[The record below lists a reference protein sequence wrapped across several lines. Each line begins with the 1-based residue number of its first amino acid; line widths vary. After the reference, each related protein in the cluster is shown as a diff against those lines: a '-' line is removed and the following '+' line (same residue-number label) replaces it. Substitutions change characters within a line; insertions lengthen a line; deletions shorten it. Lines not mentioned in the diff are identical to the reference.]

1 VPEQPGHL
9 ARLRR
14 ADSDAKAARV
24 LAALDTMAAVGDP
37 PVIAVVARKAGVSR
51 RFIYDHPELRAEA
64 ERRAAEIADR
74 HAARAA
80 TSIRVTVA
88 SLRADLENAKARN
101 HRLEGDLAA
110 LKRRLGE
117 LIGREILTEDL
128 ADANIET
135 AHQTSARVTELE
147 QTLFETQE
155 VLARRTEELEAARQI
170 NRELME
176 RLNRGRKN

>member
-1 VPEQPGHL
+1 VPERGGHL
-9 ARLRR
+9 VRLRR

-24 LAALDTMAAVGDP
+24 LATLDTMAAVGEP

-64 ERRAAEIADR
+64 ERRAVEIADR
-74 HAARAA
+74 HAARAS

-101 HRLEGDLAA
+101 HRLESEVAS

-117 LIGREILTEDL
+117 LMGRDIFTEDL
-128 ADANIET
+128 PGTNIDS
-135 AHQTSARVTELE
+135 AHQASARAAELE

-155 VLARRTEELEAARQI
+155 ELARRTEELEAARQI

-176 RLNRGRKN
+176 RINRGRR

>member
-1 VPEQPGHL
+1 MPERGGHL
-9 ARLRR
+9 LRLRR

-24 LAALDTMAAVGDP
+24 LEALDTMAAVGEP

-51 RFIYDHPELRAEA
+51 RFIYDHPELRAQA

-74 HAARAA
+74 HAARASM
-80 TSIRVTVA
+80 SIRVTVA

-101 HRLEGDLAA
+101 HRLESELAA

-117 LIGREILTEDL
+117 LMGRDIFTEDL
-128 ADANIET
+128 PGANID
-135 AHQTSARVTELE
+135 SARRANARVAQLE

-155 VLARRTEELEAARQI
+155 ELARRTEELEAARQI

-176 RLNRGRKN
+176 KINRGRP